1 LTGHSL
7 ATGATLMFDPG
18 SLAPGSYSAPVAIA
32 SNAANGTVA
41 VPADHRTRG
50 AQGQQISGFQVLVN
64 GSPAPMDYTS
74 YGQLA
79 FPMNAL
85 PEVMRDGQASNM
97 VSVQVADRA
106 PRLPPIAVGSYGGI
120 PMPVGSFPGVNT
132 HRAKAGDTL
141 TIYAIGLGS
150 ISPAGAAIQPAPS
163 SEPPAGLTA
172 TPLVNFGRR
181 PSHTN
186 LRRPDPDL
194 RPTLPADRD
203 RPPNVPKA
211 TVNERRL
218 Q

>member
-1 LTGHSL
+1 VR
-7 ATGATLMFDPG
+7 
-18 SLAPGSYSAPVAIA
+18 SA
-32 SNAANGTVA
+32 G
-41 VPADHRTRG
+41 HRTRG
-50 AQGQQISGFQVLVN
+50 AHGQQISGFQVLVN
-64 GSPAPMDYTS
+64 GGPAPMDSTS

-85 PEVMRDGQASNM
+85 PEVMRDGQASNV

-106 PRLPPIAVGSYGGI
+106 PRLPPVAAGSYGGI

-132 HRAKAGDTL
+132 HRAKAGDT
-141 TIYAIGLGS
+141 
-150 ISPAGAAIQPAPS
+150 
-163 SEPPAGLTA
+163 PPAGLAA
-172 TPLVNFGRR
+172 TPLVNFGRRHRRR

-194 RPTLPADRD
+194 RPTLPAERD
-203 RPPNVPKA
+203 RPPNVPKG